1 MKLKLLLFFLVVLGF
16 CKLGNTQ
23 TTKPYTHLL
32 ITEAVQSTTEHNY
45 FEITNMGT
53 ETIDLANFEFG
64 HIGGWDGGTSN
75 PWPQVG
81 AGTASPKF
89 FRLPSKTLAPGQSF
103 VMAVASDYNPTVWK
117 KDPANFRERV
127 TVKDFYDVQKD
138 GSIKTI
144 ADLLVYH
151 PEKSVPAST
160 DKITPYWNALEGWG
174 GREAY
179 FLRHHWLKEDGIAKD
194 SAVIDQVGG
203 TFDDTNGQ
211 NTKKA
216 HDVAGVKD
224 ATFTCV
230 LIRRNSVK
238 TGNLDFNAGRGT
250 DYEDSEWIPVP
261 ILGGY
266 DFWGSAPWHHAFWTV
281 GNQVNAVLDANTLK
295 SKTGKVIVDLNAST
309 ITVPWGVR
317 RDDSLMY
324 QFEKKPGLAWGYD
337 YSPNSED
344 SSYVSA
350 RTGDVLKLYVCG
362 DVVTTKNFTINVLP
376 PAASANIVVPKNS
389 FDYTH
394 MHQNAHPTPFGGMRI
409 TDGVS
414 PIDSITNLAYA
425 TRVDTL
431 LKYLEKPAKATW
443 KIIFKSG
450 VAQPDLQTGDKLE
463 VKAENGAVKEYFIKL
478 EKFVPASNALL
489 ASITWPDMPESF
501 KGAVASTYG
510 WKGDTI
516 PGFVGSNKNYIVQV
530 PLDYNGIPALAYTK
544 QQLDSKVV
552 VKRAKNTTGSVEDR
566 TVTFTVTA
574 ENDTVISTYTVRFDK
589 EKDPANVQP
598 FIAEPFF
605 SQYVFRADWSTSFL
619 EIANPGTEILDLS
632 NYMITTN
639 WGPENP
645 GFTWNNAT
653 TEWKNRYLKYVPG
666 KKWQDEANWQVQP
679 RILVPDNA
687 VNALV
692 YPGDVFV
699 MAHMTNCNGFT
710 TADKFPYSKE
720 MDINFGMVPSTVPG
734 YVKLSNPW
742 GEELNG
748 TDIPNAWCN
757 NSIYLYKILNDSVK
771 NGLKPATDRNDFELL
786 DSFGG
791 LNGNNWKP
799 DGFDAGSQ
807 QVGFTRKPSIYKGN
821 PEPNGSFNDDKTL
834 SEWTHQRPADF
845 SSYNL
850 GWPWTDI
857 AVCTGIGSVTL
868 DEITIYRSTV
878 KSNMYKV
885 SEGYSMNETIRGVKT
900 NTTVSDFYNN
910 IIKAN
915 ALQTLTV
922 NAAAGGAKLADDA
935 ILSNGDVLTVLSADS
950 TNTSKYVLEVSANG
964 LSSNTLL
971 TSTQYTIT
979 SAGATGTV
987 EGFNSTT
994 KLRDVVAGVT
1004 VPAGATFNVVD
1015 ANDAYMSLVKLNY
1028 DTAYV
1033 DVRVS
1038 DQIFFE
1044 VIAENGINTTLYQL
1058 KPTVN
1063 ASDAYVTSDV
1073 YSVDQFASV
1082 IQFIPNG
1089 TSVHSLLS
1097 NVYPVS
1103 GATLK
1108 VYDKLGF
1115 VRLDG
1120 DIYKDDKLVVTS
1132 ADGKNTKVY
1141 YFSMLNFKANLYL
1154 AYVISDSYVVNQ
1166 MNLNIAGAAIGTSVA
1181 EFVGKLYPSFGAT
1194 VKVVGNKGAGSEN
1207 TGNLASGDVLVVTAA
1222 DGVTTATYKIDNVTG
1237 ISAQAITSNIKM
1249 YPNPTTGRVI
1259 VQGLAKGNRVQVF
1272 NASGVT
1278 LRDVVVDNATDY
1290 VSLEAQPAGIYI
1302 FVVSNGT
1309 QHINIQKIV
1318 KK

>member
-1 MKLKLLLFFLVVLGF
+1 MKLKLLLLFLVVLGLS
-16 CKLGNTQ
+16 KLGNTQ

-81 AGTASPKF
+81 AGTTSPKF
-89 FRLPSKTLAPGQSF
+89 FRLPSKTLAPGESW
-103 VMAVASDYNPTVWK
+103 VMAVASDYNPKVWK

-138 GSIKTI
+138 GTVKTI

-151 PEKSVPAST
+151 PEKSIPASI
-160 DKITPYWNALEGWG
+160 DQITPYWNALEGWG

-194 SAVIDQVGG
+194 SAVVDQVGG

-224 ATFTCV
+224 ATFNCV
-230 LIRRNSVK
+230 LIRRNAVK

-266 DFWGSAPWHHAFWTV
+266 DFWGSAPWYHAFWTV
-281 GNQVNAVLDANTLK
+281 GNQVNAVLDANTLV
-295 SKTGKVIVDLNAST
+295 SKTGKVTVDLNAST

-324 QFEKKPGLAWGYD
+324 QFAKKPGLAWGYT

-344 SSYVSA
+344 SAFVSA
-350 RTGDVLKLYVCG
+350 RTGDKLNLYVCG
-362 DVVTTKNFTINVLP
+362 DVVTTRDFTINVLP
-376 PAASANIVVPKNS
+376 PAASANLVIPKNS
-389 FDYTH
+389 YDYTH
-394 MHQNAHPTPFGGMRI
+394 MHHNAHPKPFGGMRI

-431 LKYLEKPAKATW
+431 LKYLEKPAKASW
-443 KIIFKSG
+443 KIVFKSG
-450 VAQPDLQTGDKLE
+450 TAQPDLQTGDILE
-463 VKAENGAVKEYFIKL
+463 VTAENGAKKNYYIKL

-489 ASITWPDMPESF
+489 ASITWPDIPESF
-501 KGAVASTYG
+501 KGDIASTYG

-516 PGFVGSNKNYIVQV
+516 PGFVGSNKNYIIQV
-530 PLDYNGIPALAYTK
+530 PADYNGIPALAYTK
-544 QQLDSKVV
+544 AQLDSKVV
-552 VKRAKNTTGSVEDR
+552 VTRAKNTTGTPEDR
-566 TVTFTVTA
+566 TVKFTVTA
-574 ENDTVISTYTVRFDK
+574 ENDTVISVYTVRFDK
-589 EKDPANVQP
+589 EQAQENIQP
-598 FIAEPFF
+598 FIAEPFI
-605 SQYVFRADWSTSFL
+605 SQIVFRADWSTSFV

-653 TEWKNRYLKYVPG
+653 TEWKNRYLKYIPG
-666 KKWQDEANWQVQP
+666 KKWQDEANWTVQP
-679 RILVPDNA
+679 RIAVPDNA

-692 YPGDVFV
+692 YPGEVFV

-710 TADKFPYSKE
+710 TADKFPYAKYI
-720 MDINFGMVPSTVPG
+720 DVNFGMVPATVPG

-748 TDIPNAWCN
+748 TDIPNIWCN
-757 NSIYLYKILNDSVK
+757 NSIYLYKILNDTVK
-771 NGLKPATDRNDFELL
+771 MGLKPATDRNDFELIE
-786 DSFGG
+786 SWGG
-791 LNGNNWKP
+791 LDGNNWKP

-807 QVGFTRKPSIYKGN
+807 QVGFTRKPNIYKGN
-821 PEPNGSFNDDKTL
+821 PEPNGSWNADKAL
-834 SEWTHQRPADF
+834 SEWTHQRPADY

-857 AVCTGIGSVTL
+857 AICTGIGSLTL
-868 DEITIYRSTV
+868 DEITVYRSTV
-878 KSNMYKV
+878 KSNVYKV
-885 SEGYSMNETIRGVKT
+885 SEGYSMDETIRGVKT
-900 NTTVSDFYNN
+900 NTTVADFFNN

-915 ALQTLTV
+915 ADQALEV
-922 NAAAGGAKLADDA
+922 IPAAGGTKLADDA
-935 ILSNGDVLTVLSADS
+935 IVSNGDFLTVLSADS
-950 TNTSKYVLEVSANG
+950 TNTSKYKLEVSVNG

-971 TSTQYTIT
+971 TSTQYTVT
-979 SAGATGTV
+979 QSGATGTI
-987 EGFNSTT
+987 EGFDKSTLL
-994 KLRDVVAGVT
+994 KDVVAAVNP
-1004 VPAGATFNVVD
+1004 PAGATFNVVD

-1033 DVRVS
+1033 NVVVS

-1044 VIAENGINTTLYQL
+1044 VVAENGVNTTLYQL
-1058 KPTVN
+1058 KPTVS

-1082 IQFIPNG
+1082 IQFIPGG

-1097 NVYPVS
+1097 NLYPVT
-1103 GATLK
+1103 GATMK
-1108 VYDKLGF
+1108 VFDKSGF
-1115 VRLDG
+1115 ERQDG

-1132 ADGKNTKVY
+1132 ADKLNTKVY

-1154 AYVISDSYVVNQ
+1154 AYVISEDYNVDQ
-1166 MNLNIAGAAIGTSVA
+1166 MNLIIKGPSVGTSVA
-1181 EFVGKLYPSFGAT
+1181 DFVSKLYPSFGAT
-1194 VKVVGNKGAGSEN
+1194 VKVIGNKGAGNQN
-1207 TGNLASGDVLVVTAA
+1207 TGNIAAGDVLVVTAA
-1222 DGVTTATYKIDNVTG
+1222 DGVTTATYRIWDVTG
-1237 ISAQAITSNIKM
+1237 TIDKVSTSNIKM

-1272 NASGVT
+1272 NASGIT
-1278 LRDVVVDNATDY
+1278 LRDVTVDNATDY